1 MKTTMTQGSPMAL
14 FRMNGTKT
22 ASLLRLRDTL
32 PSAVVGY
39 NGDTPANSTMLV
51 LRVYDNHD
59 DVSKYSNYDYY
70 ALYVPKGTTWNPTL
84 GETNIGEISMT
95 FPSEN
100 KAYFT
105 LHGYV
110 KAQEQMIQKLKRLLK
125 FMNLMHLTT
134 QKIQGL
140 IMTITEVQER

>member
-1 MKTTMTQGSPMAL
+1 
-14 FRMNGTKT
+14 MNGTKT

-39 NGDTPANSTMLV
+39 NGDTPENSTMLV

-105 LHGYV
+105 LAWLCESTGTNDS
-110 KAQEQMIQKLKRLLK
+110 EDC
-125 FMNLMHLTT
+125 
-134 QKIQGL
+134 
-140 IMTITEVQER
+140 

>member
-1 MKTTMTQGSPMAL
+1 
-14 FRMNGTKT
+14 MNGTKT
-22 ASLLRLRDTL
+22 ASLLRLRNTL

-39 NGDTPANSTMLV
+39 NGDTPENSTMLV

-84 GETNIGEISMT
+84 GETNIGSLVRIKRISHW
-95 FPSEN
+95 
-100 KAYFT
+100 
-105 LHGYV
+105 HGYV

>member
-1 MKTTMTQGSPMAL
+1 MVIH
-14 FRMNGTKT
+14 
-22 ASLLRLRDTL
+22 LRIQQCLC
-32 PSAVVGY
+32 
-39 NGDTPANSTMLV
+39 

-59 DVSKYSNYDYY
+59 DVSRYSNYDYY

-105 LHGYV
+105 LAWLCESTGTNDSEAEKIAKIYEPYAFNYAEDTGV
-110 KAQEQMIQKLKRLLK
+110 NYDYNRSTGKV
-125 FMNLMHLTT
+125 TT
-134 QKIQGL
+134 TYNYKVGKMDSSKPDGVVMGSFQASIR
-140 IMTITEVQER
+140 I